1 MIFESQFETY
11 FNDFVINSKFLNDE
25 PSIIYFIV
33 DEINNPHQIKL
44 KQRLIQIIQASKKKK
59 KISQSSIA
67 ASNSMTIL
75 NASHMSF
82 SNMDLSNIHIGV
94 KLPNNKWQG
103 PNLMGGVFH
112 AINFT
117 GADLRGAMFQN
128 C

>member
-1 MIFESQFETY
+1 
-11 FNDFVINSKFLNDE
+11 
-25 PSIIYFIV
+25 
-33 DEINNPHQIKL
+33 
-44 KQRLIQIIQASKKKK
+44 
-59 KISQSSIA
+59 
-67 ASNSMTIL
+67 
-75 NASHMSF
+75 MSF